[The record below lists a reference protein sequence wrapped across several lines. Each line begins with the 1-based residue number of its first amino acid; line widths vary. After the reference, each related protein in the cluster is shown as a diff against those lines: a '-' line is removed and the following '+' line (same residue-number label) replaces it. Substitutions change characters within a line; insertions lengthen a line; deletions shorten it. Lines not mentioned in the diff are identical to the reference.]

1 MGCRD
6 HNVYPYS
13 LSQNGICDP
22 VQPPHFDAVTALA
35 MMGGGT
41 KLVSGS
47 RDKHIRTYD
56 LTGDPYHDSQLCKM
70 NAHSDWITTLEN
82 NASKTLL
89 YSGCR
94 DGSVKIWDD

>member
-1 MGCRD
+1 
-6 HNVYPYS
+6 
-13 LSQNGICDP
+13 
-22 VQPPHFDAVTALA
+22 

-56 LTGDPYHDSQLCKM
+56 LTGDPYHDTQLCKM

-94 DGSVKIWDD
+94 DGSVKIWDDQLNCLERFGNNPGQSVNALCRLNST